1 MHSTFQKAWMDKDQN
16 MVKDAAQ
23 KIFQLAENKNSTLQS
38 IIRDFRKNYSISSP
52 LHLSEVSDIQSL
64 TIAIQYYNKQI
75 LKYNFLNQFPYTLS
89 SKELQHLIS
98 IQLSLFLYNNEQ
110 KIDFYIFC
118 LSLAKI
124 AELAAE
130 ALRHL
135 AVHQVNRKL
144 IADAR
149 GIAPLVALLNS
160 GTDVQKEQAAGALR
174 NLSCDNS
181 DNQKAFFL

>member
-75 LKYNFLNQFPYTLS
+75 LKYNFHKS
-89 SKELQHLIS
+89 
-98 IQLSLFLYNNEQ
+98 
-110 KIDFYIFC
+110 
-118 LSLAKI
+118 
-124 AELAAE
+124 
-130 ALRHL
+130 
-135 AVHQVNRKL
+135 
-144 IADAR
+144 
-149 GIAPLVALLNS
+149 
-160 GTDVQKEQAAGALR
+160 
-174 NLSCDNS
+174 
-181 DNQKAFFL
+181 FF